1 VDVYQY
7 LEPLLNDYRKI
18 RHATPAG
25 KHELQ
30 HVVGAPVH
38 VDSPWPQ
45 LKGAWFQPL
54 RLWI

>member
-38 VDSPWPQ
+38 VDSP
-45 LKGAWFQPL
+45 
-54 RLWI
+54 